1 MDGSLVASLLAHRPF
16 RRFVIVTLSGHEY
29 EVKSPEHYRVI
40 RDGDVLFW
48 TEDGTG
54 DFLDLKMVE
63 RIRMPDHFGFAEL
76 DQLRT

>member
-1 MDGSLVASLLAHRPF
+1 MDGALIANLLSLRPF

-48 TEDGTG
+48 TEDGTS

-63 RIRMPDHFGFAEL
+63 RIRMDDDFGFSEL
-76 DQLRT
+76 DQMRS